1 MYNKRQSKSNPIVVM
16 TLALPSLEALGV
28 VIITTKLTSWR
39 VSVTITISRKP
50 GTPQAISREKEPF
63 RRNTALN
70 RWVVSR
76 PIKSRTCINAIISD
90 SWYCGYQH
98 RDNPEWCFYIHDNAI
113 RMLTFP
119 IIWKDD
125 IWIFDCNRNGAP
137 SANIKLVLR
146 ENYVM
151 VMLCCVQAQIKENI
165 KAPRHG
171 PFTKGQ

>member
-1 MYNKRQSKSNPIVVM
+1 M
-16 TLALPSLEALGV
+16 TPALPSLEALEV

-50 GTPQAISREKEPF
+50 GIPQAISREKEPF

-98 RDNPEWCFYIHDNAI
+98 HNNCKWCFYILLSPHVLSMVESRELKIYGKMKIFNKPVKF
-113 RMLTFP
+113 RTV
-119 IIWKDD
+119 IIL
-125 IWIFDCNRNGAP
+125 
-137 SANIKLVLR
+137 NIPFLKIIIICKLSPHVH
-146 ENYVM
+146 N
-151 VMLCCVQAQIKENI
+151 LCI
-165 KAPRHG
+165 
-171 PFTKGQ
+171 